1 MKKIIFN
8 RPIISLLIIYIF
20 ILIILNYLGT
30 FLPEKNSILISS
42 TDKFVTELTGKVI
55 TQPIQKDENQ
65 QFILQAYNI
74 NGQNIKKE
82 KTLVFASKA
91 YKIEYGDIIFISGK
105 LNIPEKPTFP
115 YIFDYNLYL
124 QRENIYTI
132 FYQQNF
138 EFIET
143 KPNKIKQIS
152 LKVRDSIENRID
164 KFFKGSISAILKSM
178 VTGNKS
184 LLDKDI
190 KEDFINTGLIHILV
204 ISGLH
209 IGFCAAIFMFCFK
222 LFGLKLNYIYLFT
235 IPTLFFYT
243 LLTGANPPAIR
254 AAIMFSCLLTALMLN
269 REPLIYN
276 ALALAALIIL
286 IFNPQSLFTASFQLS
301 FLATFGIVY
310 LYPKFSVCFGK
321 IKNKYISFIWDIVCV
336 TLSAQIALIPLLIF
350 YFGKISIISFILNL
364 IIVPIV
370 PIVIALFFAFY
381 ISTFISCYISLT
393 ISLLLSYILK
403 FILCIINYSAS
414 LDYSVV
420 FFVVPSV
427 AMMDFYYFSIYI
439 MLEFKNKK
447 TFSLLFILICIIL
460 INPFKQ
466 ETFIRKFEGKKNITI
481 HVKEKGNKNIIAFEE
496 LKKDNFYFK
505 NLEQYLLAQ
514 GIHEID
520 TFHMDFPNND
530 IKKEFK
536 KVNIKN
542 ILKNDSDFAF

>member
-1 MKKIIFN
+1 MKRIIFN
-8 RPIISLLIIYIF
+8 RPVISLLIIYIF
-20 ILIILNYLGT
+20 VLIILNYLGT
-30 FLPEKNSILISS
+30 FLPENNSILINS
-42 TDKFVTELTGKVI
+42 TDKFVTELTGRVI
-55 TQPIQKDENQ
+55 TQPVQKDENQ
-65 QFILQAYNI
+65 QFILQVYNAD
-74 NGQNIKKE
+74 GQNIKKE
-82 KTLVFASKA
+82 KTLVYASKA
-91 YKIEYGDIIFISGK
+91 YKIEYGDIIFVSGK
-105 LNIPEKPTFP
+105 LNVPEKPAFP

-143 KPNKIKQIS
+143 KPNKIKQLS
-152 LKVRDSIENRID
+152 LKVRDRIENRID
-164 KFFKGSISAILKSM
+164 EFFKDPISAILKSM

-190 KEDFINTGLIHILV
+190 KEDFINTGLIHVLV

-222 LFGLKLNYIYLFT
+222 LFGLKLNYIYFFT

-243 LLTGANPPAIR
+243 LLTGANSPAIR

-286 IFNPQSLFTASFQLS
+286 IVNPQSLFTASFQLS
-301 FLATFGIVY
+301 FFATFGILY
-310 LYPKFSVCFGK
+310 LYPKFNVCFGK
-321 IKNKYISFIWDIVCV
+321 IKNKYINFIWDIACV

-364 IIVPIV
+364 IIVPII

-381 ISTFISCYISLT
+381 ISTFISYYISLI
-393 ISLLLSYILK
+393 ISLLLSYLLK
-403 FILCIINYSAS
+403 FILYIINYSAS
-414 LDYSVV
+414 LDYSIA
-420 FFVVPSV
+420 FFVVPGI
-427 AMMDFYYFSIYI
+427 AMIIFYYFSIYT
-439 MLEFKNKK
+439 MLELKSKK
-447 TFSLLFILICIIL
+447 VLGFLFILICIMF

-466 ETFIRKFEGKKNITI
+466 KTFTKTFEGKKNITI
-481 HVKEKGNKNIIAFEE
+481 HIKEKGNKNIIAFKE
-496 LKKDNFYFK
+496 LKKDKFYFK

-514 GIHEID
+514 GINEID
-520 TFHMDFPNND
+520 TFYMDFPNND
-530 IKKEFK
+530 IQKEFK
-536 KVNIKN
+536 RINIKN
-542 ILKNDSDFAF
+542 ILKNDSDFSF